1 MLQVTCTAPAEARAH
16 LRACQQVAATPGHP
30 LLGYADAV
38 HATLAPLFCCQWCD
52 IRFANAEALAL
63 HLSRHLSYY
72 NVPASLGTKCATCA
86 NTDFSATDDEGRIA
100 LAKHMY
106 DYHYQH
112 LKTHHLATKA
122 EAWHRDWECAAQPTD
137 LTAVEAGRYIVVT
150 QWLNAATEP
159 PVQVTS
165 VMLPFVCSCCQE
177 KVSCETCPCCY

>member
-1 MLQVTCTAPAEARAH
+1 M
-16 LRACQQVAATPGHP
+16 
-30 LLGYADAV
+30 
-38 HATLAPLFCCQWCD
+38 CC
-52 IRFANAEALAL
+52 
-63 HLSRHLSYY
+63 LS
-72 NVPASLGTKCATCA
+72 V
-86 NTDFSATDDEGRIA
+86 TDDEGRVE